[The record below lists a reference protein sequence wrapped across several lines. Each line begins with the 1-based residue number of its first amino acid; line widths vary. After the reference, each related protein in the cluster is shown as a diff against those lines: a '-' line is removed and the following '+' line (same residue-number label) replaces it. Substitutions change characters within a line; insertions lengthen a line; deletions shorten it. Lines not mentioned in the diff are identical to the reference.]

1 MANYVHI
8 EFAKLKK
15 KWEPILTQYSN
26 QSLLTDFNTAAK
38 ASGYP
43 SPDKFPIFMDD
54 ELDLQESFERWLGQ
68 QTQLPYI
75 DSADTTGSKFKTIAD
90 ACQAIYEFVNTVYIA
105 WDRGEMYSAG
115 QLLGGAFYNS
125 KIQNKSLKSTSAIGG
140 VAKGTTVS
148 ALEGLRFSELIDRM
162 FFPRLYPSISA
173 PEPTV
178 SAKSS
183 ILEVGATFDKN
194 NFTINADRGQI
205 TLNGER
211 QDYARGVATI
221 SDGEFTNNGVIV
233 QGKNNTG
240 TFVIF
245 YAQGPQPYDTYG
257 DPYGSPVNA
266 APFTKSANI
275 TGVHACYYG
284 VTADLTE
291 DSIKNLKKDVRANAK
306 GITVGKQQFNQ
317 KYIVIAIPNYFSITK
332 ITNNSGLDETNTYIQ
347 KRDIMSGYIVYV
359 SKLMD
364 QPATYSVTTS

>member
-8 EFAKLKK
+8 EFVKLKK

-43 SPDKFPIFMDD
+43 SPDKFPIFMDG

-90 ACQAIYEFVNTVYIA
+90 ACQAMYEFVNTVYIA

-125 KIQNKSLKSTSAIGG
+125 KIQNKKLESTSTIGG
-140 VAKGTTVS
+140 VAKGTMVS
-148 ALEGLRFSELIDRM
+148 ELEGLRFSELIDRM
-162 FFPRLYPSISA
+162 FFPRIYPSVSA

-183 ILEVGATFDKN
+183 ILEVGVTFNKN
-194 NFTINADRGQI
+194 NFTINANRGQI

-221 SDGEFTNNGVIV
+221 DEGTFTNNGVIV
-233 QGKNNTG
+233 RGTNTG
-240 TFVIF
+240 TFVVS

-257 DPYGSPVNA
+257 DPYGSPVA
-266 APFTKSANI
+266 AASFTKSANI

-291 DSIKNLKKDVRANAK
+291 DSIKQLKKDVRANAK
-306 GITVGKQQFNQ
+306 GITVGKQQFTQ
-317 KYIVIAIPNYFSITK
+317 KYVVIAIPNYFNINK
-332 ITNNSGLDETNTYIQ
+332 LTNNSGLDETNLYAIRT
-347 KRDIMSGYIVYV
+347 DIMSGYKVYV
-359 SKLMD
+359 SPLMD